1 MDLPIGLHRPLKA
14 RRCCLAFKRPSPRQ
28 SAKPSAATNW
38 PAIPWRSGATAA
50 WFGSSPPKSRSTDA
64 ARRNAGA
71 AASLRAFEIV
81 SAQHGAGKLDWLD
94 DPVSPARRPMAGED
108 VTGRNILSVGTG
120 RPSLLSVQPMENIDD
135 ELEPFPPIAPARL
148 GVGDAEETGPGR
160 GVGAAF
166 AAVRERKMVSIP
178 AV

>member
-1 MDLPIGLHRPLKA
+1 MATRQVAGELAVIG
-14 RRCCLAFKRPSPRQ
+14 
-28 SAKPSAATNW
+28 
-38 PAIPWRSGATAA
+38 
-50 WFGSSPPKSRSTDA
+50 PPGHQGPDCA
-64 ARRNAGA
+64 
-71 AASLRAFEIV
+71 LEIV

-94 DPVSPARRPMAGED
+94 DPVSPERRPMAGED
-108 VTGRNILSVGTG
+108 VTSRNILSVGTG

-166 AAVRERKMVSIP
+166 AADRERKMVSIP
-178 AV
+178 AA